1 MNVFLPVQVRKFL
14 QCKLKPNRQQNFEV
28 PIDQS
33 KGRLLLC
40 IVFRRLVKC
49 VSRTLSTFL
58 ILHEYAYQHLYLILS
73 TLTNFTDDMSMI
85 LSYMWIV
92 LQPVLV
98 AVSNVITFSNPKAP
112 LYARLAHGKLWNEVS
127 LH

>member
-1 MNVFLPVQVRKFL
+1 
-14 QCKLKPNRQQNFEV
+14 
-28 PIDQS
+28 
-33 KGRLLLC
+33 
-40 IVFRRLVKC
+40 
-49 VSRTLSTFL
+49 
-58 ILHEYAYQHLYLILS
+58 
-73 TLTNFTDDMSMI
+73 
-85 LSYMWIV
+85 MWIV